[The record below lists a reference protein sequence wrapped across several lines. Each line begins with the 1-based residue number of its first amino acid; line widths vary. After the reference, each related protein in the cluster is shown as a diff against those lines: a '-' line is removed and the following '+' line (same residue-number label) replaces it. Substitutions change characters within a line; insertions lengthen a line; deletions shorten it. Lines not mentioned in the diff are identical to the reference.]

1 MERNKLKIAFGLGT
15 ALFLVVG
22 IVLLILSLALDI
34 NTLLKVVLIIV
45 SVLCLA
51 LTAELGYFT
60 FLMIDTRPNYFL
72 YSSQS
77 KRNISVQK
85 LTFQVINS
93 RMNRFLSGY
102 AASEG
107 KLWNDRVLDDP
118 YLDMPEEFRPLVA
131 YKMLY
136 GLAEKDSEAGW
147 MCLENASE
155 ETVIFIC
162 RGLELNGDNSFSS
175 TLGSIMS
182 ERPANIKMARDYLV
196 KNKRYIQSKMTKYVI
211 ENIDRF

>member
-1 MERNKLKIAFGLGT
+1 MDRNKLKIAFGAGA

-22 IVLLILSLALDI
+22 IVLMVLSFALGLS
-34 NTLLKVVLIIV
+34 TLPQIALIIV
-45 SVLCLA
+45 SALCIALA
-51 LTAELGYFT
+51 VEFGYFT

-72 YSSQS
+72 FNSQA

-85 LTFQVINS
+85 LTFQIINS

-102 AASEG
+102 ASSEG
-107 KLWNDRVLDDP
+107 KLWNDRVLDNP
-118 YLDMPEEFRPLVA
+118 YLEMPEEFKPLVA

-136 GLAEKDSEAGW
+136 GLAEKDSTAGW

-162 RGLELNGDNSFSS
+162 RGLEFNGDTSFAS
-175 TLGSIMS
+175 TFGSMMS
-182 ERPANIKMARDYLV
+182 EKPANIQMARDYLV